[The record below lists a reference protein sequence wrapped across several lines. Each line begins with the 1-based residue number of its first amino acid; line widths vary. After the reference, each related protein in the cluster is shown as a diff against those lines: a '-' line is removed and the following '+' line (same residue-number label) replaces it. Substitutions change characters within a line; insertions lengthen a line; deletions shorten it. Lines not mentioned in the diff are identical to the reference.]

1 MPSAF
6 VCAPLSFGQA
16 GDVPYCKQTMKRV
29 AIQPSY
35 DVPGHY
41 DYSCPLC
48 PLVIFRDGSP
58 SLSEEVIR
66 ERIEEVRHDLFRN

>member
-1 MPSAF
+1 MSLDAE
-6 VCAPLSFGQA
+6 C
-16 GDVPYCKQTMKRV
+16 PYCKQTMKRV